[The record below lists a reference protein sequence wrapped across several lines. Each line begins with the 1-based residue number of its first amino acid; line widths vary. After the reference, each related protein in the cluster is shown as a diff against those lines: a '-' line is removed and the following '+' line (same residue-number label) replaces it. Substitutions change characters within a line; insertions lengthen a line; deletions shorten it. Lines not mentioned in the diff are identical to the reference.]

1 MRILLD
7 TSIVIWVMQDYPMP
21 DEMRQRVEA
30 AAGVFVSSAAVW
42 EIAIKV
48 SVGKLRLDVDRLTG
62 RLSAAGFQPLPI
74 TWEHSRLVR
83 DLPFHHRDPFDRMLV
98 AQAISE
104 PLNLLT
110 SDTALGK
117 YSDLVI
123 VL

>member
-7 TSIVIWVMQDYPMP
+7 TSIAIWVMQDYPMP
-21 DEMRQRVEA
+21 AEMRQRVEE
-30 AAGVFVSSAAVW
+30 AAGVFVSSVAVW

-48 SVGKLRLDVDRLTG
+48 SIGKLRLDVDQLAG
-62 RLSAAGFQPLPI
+62 RLSTAGFQQLPI

-110 SDTALGK
+110 SDSALAK

>member
-21 DEMRQRVEA
+21 DEMRQRIEG
-30 AAGVFVSSAAVW
+30 AAGVFVSSVAIW

-48 SVGKLRLDVDRLTG
+48 SIGKLRLDVDRLAG

-83 DLPFHHRDPFDRMLV
+83 GLPFHHRDPFDRMLV

-110 SDTALGK
+110 SDTVLGK
-117 YSDLVI
+117 YGDLVI